1 LVRRILLQQ
10 DPVAKLEISS
20 IRLTR
25 VSIPLTM
32 VHAGSMYVIQKTERT
47 VVELMLENGVTGLGE
62 TWGTPDVYAL
72 AQRFARDWLGKNA
85 LDRFALREAAL
96 GKSSYDNR
104 SGRNGLATL
113 AGLDLAA
120 WDAVARSLKMSLAE
134 LIGAR
139 KRESI
144 DIVSTLP
151 AAILSRAVSRKELT
165 AHLDVLSNTKLVVEF
180 ALEQVRK
187 SGFRSFKLKSAAH
200 SPAWDWKLLN
210 ELREAMP
217 RARIRFDP
225 NANYGVATATELC
238 RRLDPLG
245 LEFFEDPT
253 GELEGIARLKAAVQ
267 TPVAT
272 NMWVVRDEHL
282 VPAIRRKAVDVVL
295 GDLFMWGGIDPWRRM
310 ARVAHAY
317 GLKPAL
323 HSVYET
329 GIATV
334 ANLHLAAALSEVEYP
349 NDSGLHF
356 LSSDVLTETQEVKD
370 GAMQLPVGH
379 GLGITLDRAKLEKL
393 ALETTEIRA

>member
-1 LVRRILLQQ
+1 
-10 DPVAKLEISS
+10 
-20 IRLTR
+20 
-25 VSIPLTM
+25 M

-72 AQRFARDWLGKNA
+72 AQRFARDWLGKDA
-85 LDRFALREAAL
+85 LDRFALREATL

-144 DIVSTLP
+144 DVVSTLP
-151 AAILSRAVSRKELT
+151 AAILPRAVSRKELT

-210 ELREAMP
+210 ELREALP

-225 NANYGVATATELC
+225 NANYGAATATELC

-253 GELEGIARLKAAVQ
+253 GELEGIARLKAAVK

-334 ANLHLAAALSEVEYP
+334 ANLHLASALSEVEYP

-356 LSSDVLTETQEVKD
+356 LSSDVLAEPQEVKD
-370 GAMQLPVGH
+370 GAMRLPSGP
-379 GLGITLDRAKLEKL
+379 GLGVTLDRAKLEKL
-393 ALETTEIRA
+393 TLESTEFHD

>member
-1 LVRRILLQQ
+1 
-10 DPVAKLEISS
+10 VAKLGISS

-47 VVELMLENGVTGLGE
+47 VVELALDNGVTGLGE
-62 TWGTPDVYAL
+62 TWGTPEVYAL
-72 AQRFARDWLGKNA
+72 AQRFARDLIGKDA
-85 LDRFALREAAL
+85 LNRFSFREII

-104 SGRNGLATL
+104 FGRNGLATL

-120 WDAVARSLKMSLAE
+120 WDAVARALKMSLAE

-144 DIVSTLP
+144 DVVSTLP
-151 AAILSRAVSRKELT
+151 AAILPRAVSRKELT
-165 AHLDVLSNTKLVVEF
+165 EHLDVLANTRLVVDF

-187 SGFRSFKLKSAAH
+187 SGFRSFKLKSAAY

-210 ELREAMP
+210 ELCEALP
-217 RARIRFDP
+217 GARIRFDP
-225 NANYGVATATELC
+225 NANYGAATATELC

-253 GELEGIARLKAAVQ
+253 GELEGIARLKAAVK

-295 GDLFMWGGIDPWRRM
+295 GDLFMWGGIDAWRRM
-310 ARVAHAY
+310 ARVSHAY

-334 ANLHLAAALSEVEYP
+334 ANLHLASALPEVEYP
-349 NDSGLHF
+349 NDAGLHF
-356 LSSDVLTETQEVKD
+356 LSADVLAEPQNVEN
-370 GAMQLPVGH
+370 GAMRLPPGP
-379 GLGITLDRAKLEKL
+379 GLGVTLERGKLEKVT
-393 ALETTEIRA
+393 LESAEFHN

>member
-1 LVRRILLQQ
+1 
-10 DPVAKLEISS
+10 
-20 IRLTR
+20 
-25 VSIPLTM
+25 M

-47 VVELMLENGVTGLGE
+47 VVELVLENGVTGLGE

-72 AQRFARDWLGKNA
+72 AQRFAKDLLGKDVLN
-85 LDRFALREAAL
+85 RFALKDLL
-96 GKSSYDNR
+96 GKSTYDNR
-104 SGRNGLATL
+104 FGRNGLATL

-120 WDAVARSLKMSLAE
+120 WDAVAKSLNMSLAE

-139 KRESI
+139 RRESI
-144 DIVSTLP
+144 DVVSTLP
-151 AAILSRAVSRKELT
+151 AAILQKAVSRTELT
-165 AHLDVLSNTKLVVEF
+165 DHLDVLSNTKLVVEF

-200 SPAWDWKLLN
+200 SPEWDWKLLN
-210 ELREAMP
+210 ELHEAMP
-217 RARIRFDP
+217 AARIRFDP

-253 GELEGIARLKAAVQ
+253 GELEGIARLKAAVK

-272 NMWVVRDEHL
+272 NMWVVKDEHL
-282 VPAIRRKAVDVVL
+282 LPAIRRKAVDVVL
-295 GDLFMWGGIDPWRRM
+295 GDLFMWGGIDAWRRM
-310 ARVAHAY
+310 ARTAHAY

-334 ANLHLAAALSEVEYP
+334 ANLHIASALSEVVYP

-356 LSSDVLTETQEVKD
+356 LSSDVVAEALPVVD
-370 GAMQLPVGH
+370 GKMQLPKGP
-379 GLGITLDRAKLEKL
+379 GLGVTIDPSRLAKV
-393 ALETTEIRA
+393 ALETVEIR

>member
-1 LVRRILLQQ
+1 M
-10 DPVAKLEISS
+10 AKLGISS

-25 VSIPLTM
+25 VSIPLTL

-47 VVELMLENGVTGLGE
+47 VVELTLENGVTGLGE
-62 TWGTPDVYAL
+62 TWGTPDVYSL
-72 AQRFARDWLGKNA
+72 AQRFAKDLLGKDA
-85 LDRFALREAAL
+85 LNRFALKDLL
-96 GKSSYDNR
+96 GKSTYDNR
-104 SGRNGLATL
+104 FGRNGLATL

-120 WDAVARSLKMSLAE
+120 WDATARSLKMSLAE
-134 LIGAR
+134 LVGAR

-144 DIVSTLP
+144 DVVSTLP
-151 AAILSRAVSRKELT
+151 AAILQKAGTREDLT
-165 AHLDVLSNTKLVVEF
+165 DHLDVLANTRRVVEF
-180 ALEQVRK
+180 ALEQLRK
-187 SGFRSFKLKSAAH
+187 SGFRSFKLKSAAY
-200 SPAWDWKLLN
+200 SPEWDWKLLN

-217 RARIRFDP
+217 AARIRFDP

-253 GELEGIARLKAAVQ
+253 GELEGIARLKAAVK

-272 NMWVVRDEHL
+272 NMWVVKDEHL

-295 GDLFMWGGIDPWRRM
+295 GDLFMWGGIDAWRRM
-310 ARVAHAY
+310 ARTAHAF

-334 ANLHLAAALSEVEYP
+334 ANLHIASALPEVEYP

-356 LSSDVLTETQEVKD
+356 LSSDVLAEPQIVED
-370 GAMQLPVGH
+370 GSMRLPSGP
-379 GLGITLDRAKLEKL
+379 GLGVTLDRNKLEKVT
-393 ALETTEIRA
+393 LETMQIGGPR

>member
-1 LVRRILLQQ
+1 
-10 DPVAKLEISS
+10 
-20 IRLTR
+20 
-25 VSIPLTM
+25 M

-47 VVELMLENGVTGLGE
+47 VVELMLDSGVTGLGE

-72 AQRFARDWLGKNA
+72 AQRFARELIGKDA
-85 LDRFALREAAL
+85 LNRFSFREII

-104 SGRNGLATL
+104 FGRNGLATL

-120 WDAVARSLKMSLAE
+120 WDAAARAMDMPLAG
-134 LIGAR
+134 LIGTRSPECAR
-139 KRESI
+139 RESI
-144 DIVSTLP
+144 DVVSTLP
-151 AAILSRAVSRKELT
+151 AAILPRAVSRKELT
-165 AHLDVLSNTKLVVEF
+165 DHLDVLSNTKLVVQF
-180 ALEQVRK
+180 ALEQARK

-200 SPAWDWKLLN
+200 SPEWDWKLLN

-217 RARIRFDP
+217 EARIRFDP
-225 NANYGVATATELC
+225 NANYGAATATELC

-253 GELEGIARLKAAVQ
+253 GELEGIARLKAAVK

-282 VPAIRRKAVDVVL
+282 VPAIRRQAVDVVL
-295 GDLFMWGGIDPWRRM
+295 GDLFMWGGIDAWRRM

-334 ANLHLAAALSEVEYP
+334 ANLHLAAALPEVEYP
-349 NDSGLHF
+349 NDAGLHF
-356 LSSDVLTETQEVKD
+356 LSADVLTEPQIVRD
-370 GAMQLPVGH
+370 GAMRLPSGP
-379 GLGITLDRAKLEKL
+379 GLGVTLDRGKLEKVT
-393 ALETTEIRA
+393 LESVDIRA

>member
-1 LVRRILLQQ
+1 
-10 DPVAKLEISS
+10 
-20 IRLTR
+20 
-25 VSIPLTM
+25 M

-47 VVELMLENGVTGLGE
+47 VVELTLENGVTGLGE
-62 TWGTPDVYAL
+62 TWGTPDVYSL
-72 AQRFARDWLGKNA
+72 AQRFAKELPGKDA
-85 LDRFALREAAL
+85 LNRFALRDFL
-96 GKSSYDNR
+96 GKSTYDNR
-104 SGRNGLATL
+104 FGRNGLATL

-120 WDAVARSLKMSLAE
+120 WDATARSLKMPLAE

-144 DIVSTLP
+144 DVVSTLP
-151 AAILSRAVSRKELT
+151 AAILTKAGTRKDLT
-165 AHLDVLSNTKLVVEF
+165 DHLDVPANTRLVVEF

-187 SGFRSFKLKSAAH
+187 SGFRSFKLKSAAY
-200 SPAWDWKLLN
+200 SPEWDWKLLN

-217 RARIRFDP
+217 KARIRFDP

-253 GELEGIARLKAAVQ
+253 GELEGIARLKAAVK

-272 NMWVVRDEHL
+272 NMWVVKDEHL

-295 GDLFMWGGIDPWRRM
+295 GDLFMWGGIDAWRRM
-310 ARVAHAY
+310 ARTAHAF

-334 ANLHLAAALSEVEYP
+334 ANLHIASALPEVEYP

-356 LSSDVLTETQEVKD
+356 LSADVLAEPQQVKD
-370 GAMQLPVGH
+370 GSMRLPPGP
-379 GLGITLDRAKLEKL
+379 GLGVTLDRNKLEKVT
-393 ALETTEIRA
+393 LETTQIGGRQP

>member
-1 LVRRILLQQ
+1 
-10 DPVAKLEISS
+10 VAKLGISS

-47 VVELMLENGVTGLGE
+47 VVELALENGITGLGE

-72 AQRFARDWLGKNA
+72 AQRFAKELLGKDVLN
-85 LDRFALREAAL
+85 RFALRDLL

-104 SGRNGLATL
+104 FGRNGMATM

-139 KRESI
+139 TKDSTRRESI
-144 DIVSTLP
+144 DVVSTLP
-151 AAILSRAVSRKELT
+151 AAILPRAVSRKELT
-165 AHLDVLSNTKLVVEF
+165 DHLDVPANTKLVVQF

-187 SGFRSFKLKSAAH
+187 SGFRSFKLKSAAY
-200 SPAWDWKLLN
+200 SPEWDWKLLN

-217 RARIRFDP
+217 AARIRFDP

-253 GELEGIARLKAAVQ
+253 GELEGIARLKAAVK

-282 VPAIRRKAVDVVL
+282 MPAIRRKAVDVVL
-295 GDLFMWGGIDPWRRM
+295 GDLFMWGGIDAWRRM
-310 ARVAHAY
+310 ARVTHAY
-317 GLKPAL
+317 GMKPAL

-334 ANLHLAAALSEVEYP
+334 ANLHLASALTEVEYP

-356 LSSDVLTETQEVKD
+356 LSSDVLAEPQVVKD
-370 GAMQLPVGH
+370 GAMHLPSGH
-379 GLGITLDRAKLEKL
+379 GLGVTLDRNKLDKVV
-393 ALETTEIRA
+393 LERTEILA

>member
-1 LVRRILLQQ
+1 MTTLSV
-10 DPVAKLEISS
+10 VA

-32 VHAGSMYVIQKTERT
+32 AHAGSMYVIQKTERT
-47 VVELMLENGVTGLGE
+47 VIELLLENGITGLGE

-72 AQRFARDWLGKNA
+72 AQRYARDWLGRDA
-85 LDRFALREAAL
+85 LDRIALREAL

-104 SGRNGLATL
+104 FGRNGLATL

-120 WDAVARSLKMSLAE
+120 WDATARSLNMSLAE
-134 LIGAR
+134 LIGGR

-144 DIVSTLP
+144 DVVSTLP
-151 AAILSRAVSRKELT
+151 AAILPRAVSRKELT
-165 AHLDVLSNTKLVVEF
+165 DHLDVLSNTKLVVQF
-180 ALEQVRK
+180 ALEQQRK
-187 SGFRSFKLKSAAH
+187 SGFRSFKLKSAAY
-200 SPAWDWKLLN
+200 SPEWDWKLLN

-225 NANYGVATATELC
+225 NANYGAATATELC

-253 GELEGIARLKAAVQ
+253 GELEGIARLKAAVK

-282 VPAIRRKAVDVVL
+282 VPAIRRQAVDVVL
-295 GDLFMWGGIDPWRRM
+295 GDLFMWGGIDAWRRM

-317 GLKPAL
+317 GMKPAL

-334 ANLHLAAALSEVEYP
+334 ANLHLASALPEVEYP

-356 LSSDVLTETQEVKD
+356 LSSDVLTEPQEVRD
-370 GAMQLPVGH
+370 GAMRLPT
-379 GLGITLDRAKLEKL
+379 GLGLGVTLDRSKLENVT
-393 ALETTEIRA
+393 LEGAEIRA

>member
-1 LVRRILLQQ
+1 
-10 DPVAKLEISS
+10 VAKLAISS

-47 VVELMLENGVTGLGE
+47 VVELALENGITGLGE
-62 TWGTPDVYAL
+62 TWGTPDIYAL
-72 AQRFARDWLGKNA
+72 AQRYAKDWLGKDA
-85 LDRFALREAAL
+85 LDRIALREATL

-104 SGRNGLATL
+104 HGRNGLAAF

-134 LIGAR
+134 LIGTTGGYKPGR
-139 KRESI
+139 KEAI
-144 DIVSTLP
+144 DVVSTLP
-151 AAILSRAVSRKELT
+151 AAILRKAGTRKDLT
-165 AHLDVLSNTKLVVEF
+165 DHLDRLANTRLVVEF
-180 ALEQVRK
+180 AQEQARK
-187 SGFRSFKLKSAAH
+187 SGFRSFKLKSAAY

-210 ELREAMP
+210 ELRAALP
-217 RARIRFDP
+217 QARIRFDP
-225 NANYGVATATELC
+225 NANYGPATATALC
-238 RRLDPLG
+238 RRLDALG

-253 GELEGIARLKAAVQ
+253 GELEGLARLKAAVK

-282 VPAIRRKAVDVVL
+282 LPAIRRKAVDVVL

-310 ARVAHAY
+310 ARTAHAY

-334 ANLHLAAALSEVEYP
+334 ANLHLAAALPEIEYP
-349 NDSGLHF
+349 NDAGLHF
-356 LSSDVLTETQEVKD
+356 LSTDVLAEPQPVRD
-370 GAMQLPVGH
+370 GAMQLPTGH
-379 GLGITLDRAKLEKL
+379 GIGVTLDQDKL
-393 ALETTEIRA
+393 AAVTVETVNIRGSTT

>member
-1 LVRRILLQQ
+1 
-10 DPVAKLEISS
+10 VAKLGISS

-47 VVELMLENGVTGLGE
+47 VVELALENGITGLGE

-72 AQRFARDWLGKNA
+72 ARRFAGELIGKDA
-85 LDRFALREAAL
+85 LNRFLIREII
-96 GKSSYDNR
+96 GRSSYDNR
-104 SGRNGLATL
+104 FGRNGLATL

-120 WDAVARSLKMSLAE
+120 WDAAARSLKMSLAE
-134 LIGAR
+134 LVGAR

-144 DIVSTLP
+144 DVVSTLP
-151 AAILSRAVSRKELT
+151 AAILPRAVSRKELT
-165 AHLDVLSNTKLVVEF
+165 DHLDVLANTKLVVQF

-187 SGFRSFKLKSAAH
+187 SGFRSFKLKSAAY
-200 SPAWDWKLLN
+200 SPEWDWKLLN
-210 ELREAMP
+210 ELREALP
-217 RARIRFDP
+217 QARIRFDP
-225 NANYGVATATELC
+225 NANYGAATATELC

-253 GELEGIARLKAAVQ
+253 GELEGIARLKAAVK

-272 NMWVVRDEHL
+272 NMWAVKDEHL

-295 GDLFMWGGIDPWRRM
+295 GDLFMWGGIDAWRRM
-310 ARVAHAY
+310 ARVTHAY
-317 GLKPAL
+317 GMKPAL

-334 ANLHLAAALSEVEYP
+334 ANLHLASALSEVEYP

-356 LSSDVLTETQEVKD
+356 LSSDVLAEAQKVKD
-370 GAMQLPVGH
+370 GAMRLPSGH
-379 GLGITLDRAKLEKL
+379 GLGVTLDRGKLDKV
-393 ALETTEIRA
+393 ALETVEIRA

>member
-1 LVRRILLQQ
+1 
-10 DPVAKLEISS
+10 VAKLGVSS
-20 IRLTR
+20 VRLTR
-25 VSIPLTM
+25 VSIPLTL

-47 VVELMLENGVTGLGE
+47 VVELTLENGVTGLGE
-62 TWGTPDVYAL
+62 TWGTPDVYSL
-72 AQRFARDWLGKNA
+72 AQRFAKDLLGKDA
-85 LDRFALREAAL
+85 LNRFALKDLL
-96 GKSSYDNR
+96 GKSTYDNR
-104 SGRNGLATL
+104 FGRNGLATL

-120 WDAVARSLKMSLAE
+120 WDATARSLKMSLAE
-134 LIGAR
+134 LVGAR

-144 DIVSTLP
+144 DVVSTLP
-151 AAILSRAVSRKELT
+151 AAILQKAGTREDLT
-165 AHLDVLSNTKLVVEF
+165 DHLDVLANTRRVVEF
-180 ALEQVRK
+180 ALEQLRK
-187 SGFRSFKLKSAAH
+187 SGFRSFKLKSAAY
-200 SPAWDWKLLN
+200 SPEWDWKLLN

-217 RARIRFDP
+217 AARIRFDP

-253 GELEGIARLKAAVQ
+253 GELEGIARLKAAVK

-272 NMWVVRDEHL
+272 NMWVVKDEHL

-295 GDLFMWGGIDPWRRM
+295 GDLFMWGGIDAWRRM
-310 ARVAHAY
+310 ARTAHAF

-334 ANLHLAAALSEVEYP
+334 ANLHIASALPEVEYP

-356 LSSDVLTETQEVKD
+356 LSSDVLAEPQIVED
-370 GAMQLPVGH
+370 GSMRLPSGP
-379 GLGITLDRAKLEKL
+379 GLGVTLDRNKLEKVT
-393 ALETTEIRA
+393 LETMQIGGPR

>member
-1 LVRRILLQQ
+1 MTTLSV
-10 DPVAKLEISS
+10 VAV
-20 IRLTR
+20 RLTR

-32 VHAGSMYVIQKTERT
+32 VHAGSMYVIQKAERT
-47 VVELMLENGVTGLGE
+47 VVELTLENGVVGLGD
-62 TWGTPDVYAL
+62 TWGTPEVFGL
-72 AQRFARDWLGKNA
+72 AKQFAKGWLGKDV
-85 LDRFALREAAL
+85 LDRFALRSATL
-96 GKSSYDNR
+96 GKSNYDNKF
-104 SGRNGLATL
+104 GRNGRAAL

-120 WDAVARSLKMSLAE
+120 WDATARSLKMSLAE

-139 KRESI
+139 EREII
-144 DIVSTLP
+144 DVVSTLP
-151 AAILSRAVSRKELT
+151 AAILPKAGTRKELT
-165 AHLDVLSNTKLVVEF
+165 DHLDVLANTKLVVEF

-187 SGFRSFKLKSAAH
+187 FGFRSFKLKSAAY

-217 RARIRFDP
+217 QARIRFDP

-238 RRLDPLG
+238 RRLDPIG

-253 GELEGIARLKAAVQ
+253 GEMEGIARLKAAVK

-272 NMWVVRDEHL
+272 NMWVVKDEQL
-282 VPAIRRKAVDVVL
+282 VPAIRKQAVDVVL
-295 GDLFMWGGIDPWRRM
+295 GDLFMWGGIDAWQRM

-334 ANLHLAAALSEVEYP
+334 ANLHLASAIAEVEHP
-349 NDSGLHF
+349 NDSSLHF
-356 LSSDVLTETQEVKD
+356 MSADVVAEALPVVD
-370 GAMQLPVGH
+370 GKMQLPKGH
-379 GLGITLDRAKLEKL
+379 GLGITLDPARLEKV
-393 ALETTEIRA
+393 ALESVEVRGKHP